1 MKKIVTIC
9 LVLLTHFVLIAQSP
23 QKFSYQA
30 IVRDADNTLITSSM
44 VGIRISILQ
53 GSENGNSVYTE
64 TQRPVSNS
72 NGLVSLEI
80 GEGMV
85 TSGDFTKIDWENGP
99 FFIKT
104 EIDPSGGTAYS
115 VSGTSQLLSVP
126 YALYAA
132 SAGSTLSGTKPGQMQ
147 YWNGSEWVVL
157 EPGANNQVLTM
168 VNGIPTWN
176 GTGEVMSTT
185 GKIWMDRNLGAA
197 RVATSSTDQNSF
209 GYLYQWGRS
218 TDGHQIRTS
227 PVTTTLSNSNIPT
240 NGSFILSPNTPFD
253 WRSPQNNN
261 LWQSDAGENDPC
273 PNGFRLPTE
282 SELNEERLSWSSN
295 NAEGAYN
302 SPLKLTLAGNRNRLD
317 GSLNNVEVHGNYW
330 SSTVNGT
337 FARNL
342 YITNS
347 EASIINNNR
356 ANGLSVR
363 CIKN

>member
-1 MKKIVTIC
+1 
-9 LVLLTHFVLIAQSP
+9 
-23 QKFSYQA
+23 
-30 IVRDADNTLITSSM
+30 
-44 VGIRISILQ
+44 
-53 GSENGNSVYTE
+53 
-64 TQRPVSNS
+64 
-72 NGLVSLEI
+72 
-80 GEGMV
+80 
-85 TSGDFTKIDWENGP
+85 
-99 FFIKT
+99 
-104 EIDPSGGTAYS
+104 

-132 SAGSTLSGTKPGQMQ
+132 SSGSTLSGTKPGQMQ

-185 GKIWMDRNLGAA
+185 GKIWMDRNLGAT

-227 PVTTTLSNSNIPT
+227 PVTTTLSNSNIPS
-240 NGSFILSPNTPFD
+240 NGSFILSQNAPFD
-253 WRSPQNNN
+253 WRSPLNNN
-261 LWQSDAGENDPC
+261 LWQSDSGENDPC

-302 SPLKLTLAGNRNRLD
+302 SPLKLTLAGNRLRTD
-317 GSLNNVEVHGNYW
+317 GSLANIGNFGYYW
-330 SSTVNGT
+330 SSTVSGGT
-337 FARNL
+337 AQFLFINAN
-342 YITNS
+342 T
-347 EASIINNNR
+347 ASMEPGSR
-356 ANGLSVR
+356 AFGLSVR